1 MAPEPG
7 LRERKKQ
14 QTREA
19 IAAAAFDLFAERG
32 FDAVAVSEV
41 ARRAGVSEATVFNY
55 FRTKEDLV
63 YSRLEDFEA
72 AMLRAVRERG
82 PGQSV
87 LAAFRAFLL
96 TPGGLLAA
104 ADPEAGRRLATITRI
119 ITGSRALRSRER
131 QIQDGYTDALAR
143 HIAAETSA
151 GPDDI
156 RPWVVANA
164 LTGVHRAILDQVRA
178 RVLAGDGGP
187 RLARRVGAQAERA
200 FDLLASGLADYPP
213 RPAAARG
220 RLPGVTGG
228 G

>member
-1 MAPEPG
+1 VEAEPG
-7 LRERKKQ
+7 LRERKKR
-14 QTREA
+14 QTRQA
-19 IAAAAFDLFAERG
+19 ISAAAFDLFAERG

-63 YSRLEDFEA
+63 YGRLEDYEA
-72 AMLRAVRERG
+72 DMLRAVSGRG

-87 LAAFRAFLL
+87 LAAFRAYLL

-104 ADPEAGRRLATITRI
+104 ADPEAARRLATLTRI

-131 QIQDGYTDALAR
+131 QIQDGYTDALAL

-151 GPDDI
+151 GPNDI

-164 LTGVHRAILDQVRA
+164 LTGVHRALLALVRA

-187 RLARRVGAQAERA
+187 RLAGRARAQAGRA
-200 FDLLASGLADYPP
+200 FDLLDHGLAGYPA
-213 RPAAARG
+213 RPDA
-220 RLPGVTGG
+220 
-228 G
+228 